1 MKKLIVAAAAIVF
14 AVASQAAVVDWGYK
28 ITGDTTVT
36 SAEAAQ
42 GSDYAK
48 NYMVYL
54 FAADAVA
61 DFSKLTKED
70 LSKAKDSA
78 AIQYQ
83 SYSTRGGAN
92 YATANANNVVGNP
105 RSFDVG
111 NADSYAG
118 VLVVVDT
125 KNDTYNASEWTLTSR
140 SETAGASTAG
150 TKSMSRAN
158 FANQSFGQ
166 FSAVPEP
173 TSGLLLLLGMAGLA
187 LKRKRA

>member
-1 MKKLIVAAAAIVF
+1 MKKLIVAAAAIVL
-14 AVASQAAVVDWGYK
+14 AVASQAAVVDWGYT
-28 ITGDTTVT
+28 ITGDKTV
-36 SAEAAQ
+36 SSIAAAQ
-42 GSDYAK
+42 ASDYAK
-48 NYMVYL
+48 NYVAYL

-83 SYSTRGGAN
+83 TYGSRTGAA
-92 YATANANNVVGNP
+92 YATADSQGNVGAARTFSVGDA
-105 RSFDVG
+105 S
-111 NADSYAG
+111 AYEG
-118 VLVVVDT
+118 VIVVVDT
-125 KNDTYNASEWTLTSR
+125 KNDTYNASSVTITSR
-140 SETAGASTAG
+140 SETAGAGTAG
-150 TKSMSRAN
+150 IKSMTQAN

>member
-1 MKKLIVAAAAIVF
+1 MKKLIVAAAAMML

-28 ITGDTTVT
+28 ITGDKTVD
-36 SAEAAQ
+36 SVANAQ
-42 GSDYAK
+42 ASDYAK

-78 AIQYQ
+78 ALQYQ
-83 SYSTRGGAN
+83 TWTSRAGAT
-92 YATANANNVVGNP
+92 YATADSTGNVGAARTFSVGDA
-105 RSFDVG
+105 S
-111 NADSYAG
+111 AYEG

-125 KNDTYNASEWTLTSR
+125 KSDTYNASSITIASR
-140 SETAGASTAG
+140 SETAGAGTAG
-150 TKSMSRAN
+150 IKNMSQAN